1 MFKIKIALIG
11 FSMVVALSTAARA
24 FDLRIGNGGTWV
36 TVPDSSTD
44 GSVDSRRSPYHPG
57 TLGDGGTANAHDLV
71 ASPSSMH
78 LRTKVPR
85 PVRGSLV
92 NLRTNAPG
100 GSWIRGC

>member
-11 FSMVVALSTAARA
+11 CSMVVALSTAAQA

-57 TLGDGGTANAHDLV
+57 TLGDGGTANAHGFV
-71 ASPSSMH
+71 ASPSGMH
-78 LRTKVPR
+78 LRTKVPSS
-85 PVRGSLV
+85 VR
-92 NLRTNAPG
+92 
-100 GSWIRGC
+100 